1 MEIPRDQARRRTVT
15 VARFENC
22 GVYMVYPL
30 IVIYPP
36 IAKDRGTG
44 RKNAQ
49 TPNRPFI

>member
-1 MEIPRDQARRRTVT
+1 METFKVHARRRTVT
-15 VARFENC
+15 VTLFENC

-44 RKNAQ
+44 RNVKIR
-49 TPNRPFI
+49 NRPFI